1 MKEVGQSGGG
11 RLFSVFDLSQLDSSR
26 SGGNVEIGC
35 FDFQGQWESCREPF
49 SVGFSMDHHFLGRPR
64 LAAVL
69 RGDLQSPS

>member
-1 MKEVGQSGGG
+1 
-11 RLFSVFDLSQLDSSR
+11 
-26 SGGNVEIGC
+26 VEIGC